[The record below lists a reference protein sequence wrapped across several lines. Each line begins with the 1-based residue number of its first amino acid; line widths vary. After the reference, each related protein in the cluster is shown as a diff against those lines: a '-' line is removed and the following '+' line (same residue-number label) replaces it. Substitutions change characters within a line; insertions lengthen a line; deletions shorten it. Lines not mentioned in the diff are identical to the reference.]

1 MGHEPRRLESPQ
13 RAVEIRE
20 DLRVGRIHHQPARL
34 RVGLQR
40 EAACKA
46 LLLPGVAVEVDPR
59 HAARFSRKWERS
71 ATGRPV
77 APFSAPDFHAVP
89 AMSRCAHGY
98 ALVKRDRKHAAVMEP
113 PAREAML
120 GKSAKFDLRPSW

>member
-1 MGHEPRRLESPQ
+1 MGHEARRLESPQ

-20 DLRVGRIHHQPARL
+20 DFRVGRIHHQPARL

-46 LLLPGVAVEVDPR
+46 LLLPGVAVEVDAR
-59 HAARFSRKWERS
+59 HAARRSRKCERRP
-71 ATGRPV
+71 TGRPV

-89 AMSRCAHGY
+89 AMSTCPHAY
-98 ALVKRDRKHAAVMEP
+98 AFP
-113 PAREAML
+113 NPYTTPA
-120 GKSAKFDLRPSW
+120 PV